1 MLIHHDCRR
10 DRHTEETMK
19 TSYYLPILLLT
30 VFGTACDSVTAPDAE
45 QPEAPESAMAHAAPP
60 TSATGTFTQT
70 AITSLE
76 VSEAGPNTILE
87 QTSAGSVSGTLS
99 GSYTD
104 DLRVV
109 IHPNGRFNAHF
120 TIRCE
125 CTVAGESGVI
135 ELVASDRG
143 ELDSPTLASFAG
155 HATITGGTGGLSD
168 LRGVL
173 EIEGTIDLNT
183 GLATYTYSG
192 SIH

>member
-1 MLIHHDCRR
+1 
-10 DRHTEETMK
+10 MK
-19 TSYYLPILLLT
+19 ALYYAPILLLA
-30 VFGTACDSVTAPDAE
+30 VFGTACESVVAPDAE
-45 QPEAPESAMAHAAPP
+45 QREALALDRAHAAPP
-60 TSATGTFTQT
+60 TAAVGTFTQT
-70 AITSLE
+70 GITSLQ
-76 VSEAGPNTILE
+76 VGQAGPNTFLE
-87 QTSAGSVSGTLS
+87 QTSVGTVSGTLS

-125 CTVAGESGVI
+125 CTVAGDQGVV

-143 ELDSPTLASFAG
+143 ELVSPTLASFTG
-155 HATITGGTGGLSD
+155 HATITGGTAELSD

-173 EIEGTIDLNT
+173 EIDGTIDLVS

-192 SIH
+192 RIH

>member
-1 MLIHHDCRR
+1 
-10 DRHTEETMK
+10 MK
-19 TSYYLPILLLT
+19 TPYCVPILLI
-30 VFGTACDSVTAPDAE
+30 VAFGTACESVTAPDAG
-45 QPEAPESAMAHAAPP
+45 PSEARQLAITQAAPHTP
-60 TSATGTFTQT
+60 AAGTFTQT
-70 AITSLE
+70 GITSLE
-76 VSEAGPNTILE
+76 VTQAGPNTHLK

-104 DLRVV
+104 DLGVV

-125 CTVAGESGVI
+125 CTVGGEQGVI

-143 ELDSPTLASFAG
+143 ELVSPTVASFAG
-155 HATITGGTGGLSD
+155 HATITGGTDELSD

-173 EIEGTIDLNT
+173 GIEGTIDLGT

-192 SIH
+192 WIR